1 MVIGK
6 TKRVGNITDCEIGIC
21 EKKIGTFN
29 FLAENIMLE
38 TDAGYFFE
46 ISGQVLVIITE
57 MTGDVCDLQVFI
69 DKGIDVINDIIVQ
82 LLSAVYDAVF
92 LPGKLEAVLVGDL
105 TEDQCCHIIQ
115 VVGVIS

>member
-1 MVIGK
+1 
-6 TKRVGNITDCEIGIC
+6 
-21 EKKIGTFN
+21 
-29 FLAENIMLE
+29 
-38 TDAGYFFE
+38 
-46 ISGQVLVIITE
+46 

-69 DKGIDVINDIIVQ
+69 DKGIDVINDVIVQ